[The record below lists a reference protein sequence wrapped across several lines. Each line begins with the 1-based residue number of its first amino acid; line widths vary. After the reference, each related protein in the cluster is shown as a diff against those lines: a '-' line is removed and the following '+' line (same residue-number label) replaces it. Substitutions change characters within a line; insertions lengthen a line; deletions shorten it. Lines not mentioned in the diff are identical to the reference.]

1 MTNSIK
7 SGVFCLVP
15 CVVWLTCGC
24 GERGYV
30 GPVADSRAAIEIR
43 KALDTSSGSEGEGG
57 AADAASSGTGWAT
70 LKGRF
75 AFDGN
80 PPTMS
85 PYDVTKDQATCTA
98 NGKAPL
104 QQTLLVDSAT
114 KGIKNVV
121 VFVRNAP
128 RVHESAGPSKEP
140 VLYDQKECVF
150 VTHVLPLTVGQPLQL
165 KNSDNVGHNT
175 NIRGKKNTFN
185 QTIPAGASIP
195 FVPQKEEALP
205 APVNCSIHPWMS
217 AYMLP
222 RKNSYYAVTGED
234 GTFEIPNLPAGEE
247 LEIQVWHE
255 SATGPGGGLVL
266 STPEAKANKWSKK
279 GRFKIQLKQDETK
292 EINLNIPETA
302 FRS

>member
-1 MTNSIK
+1 MTNRIK
-7 SGVFCLVP
+7 TCGLWLVP
-15 CVVWLTCGC
+15 CLVWLTCGC
-24 GERGYV
+24 SEHGYL
-30 GPVADSRAAIEIR
+30 GPVADSRTAIEIR
-43 KALDTSSGSEGEGG
+43 KALDTSSGSAGEGATAG
-57 AADAASSGTGWAT
+57 AASTGTGWGT
-70 LKGRF
+70 LRGRF
-75 AFDGN
+75 TFDGT
-80 PPTMS
+80 PPTMP
-85 PYDVTKDQATCTA
+85 PYDVTKDLATCTS

-185 QTIPAGASIP
+185 QTIPAGASVP
-195 FVPQKEEALP
+195 FTPQKEEALP

-222 RKNSYYAVTGED
+222 RKNGYYAVTAED
-234 GTFEIPNLPAGEE
+234 GTFEIPNLPAGED
-247 LEIQVWHE
+247 LEVQVWHE
-255 SATGPGGGLVL
+255 RGTGPGGGVVL
-266 STPEAKANKWSKK
+266 STPEAKEYKWSKK
-279 GRFKIQLKQDETK
+279 GRFKVKLEPDKTK
-292 EINLNIPETA
+292 ELDLNVPETA

>member
-1 MTNSIK
+1 
-7 SGVFCLVP
+7 
-15 CVVWLTCGC
+15 
-24 GERGYV
+24 
-30 GPVADSRAAIEIR
+30 VADSRAAIEIR
-43 KALDTSSGSEGEGG
+43 KALDTSSGSVGKG
-57 AADAASSGTGWAT
+57 AIADVASTGTGWGT
-70 LKGRF
+70 LKGSF
-75 AFDGN
+75 KFDGT
-80 PPTMS
+80 PPTMV
-85 PYDVTKDQATCTA
+85 PYDVTKDQATCTSD
-98 NGKAPL
+98 GKPPL
-104 QQTLLVDSAT
+104 QQTLLVDST
-114 KGIKNVV
+114 TNGIKNVV

-150 VTHVLPLTVGQPLQL
+150 VTHVMPLTVGQPLQL

-185 QTIPAGASIP
+185 QTIPAGVSIP
-195 FVPQKEEALP
+195 FIPQKEEALP

-217 AYMLP
+217 GYMLP
-222 RKNSYYAVTGED
+222 RKNSYYAVTAED

-279 GRFKIQLKQDETK
+279 GRFKIQLKQDEAK
-292 EINLNIPETA
+292 EINLNVPETA

>member
-1 MTNSIK
+1 MTNRIRII
-7 SGVFCLVP
+7 GFWLVP
-15 CVVWLTCGC
+15 CVAWLTCGC
-24 GERGYV
+24 GQSGYL
-30 GPVADSRAAIEIR
+30 GPVANSRAANEIR
-43 KALDTSSGSEGEGG
+43 TVLVTSSSSAGQG
-57 AADAASSGTGWAT
+57 ATAGQASTGTGWGT
-70 LKGRF
+70 LRGRF
-75 AFDGN
+75 TFDGA
-80 PPTMS
+80 PPTMA
-85 PYDVTKDQATCTA
+85 PYDVTKDQATCTLD
-98 NGKAPL
+98 GKAPL

-114 KGIKNVV
+114 KGIKNIV
-121 VFVRNAP
+121 VFVRKAP

-185 QTIPAGASIP
+185 QTIPAGASVP
-195 FVPQKEEALP
+195 FTPQKEEALP

-222 RKNSYYAVTGED
+222 RKNGYYAVTAVD
-234 GTFEIPNLPAGEE
+234 GTFEIPNLPAGED

-266 STPEAKANKWSKK
+266 STPEAKQYKWSKK
-279 GRFKIQLKQDETK
+279 GRFKVKLEPDKTK
-292 EINLNIPETA
+292 EIDLNVPEAA